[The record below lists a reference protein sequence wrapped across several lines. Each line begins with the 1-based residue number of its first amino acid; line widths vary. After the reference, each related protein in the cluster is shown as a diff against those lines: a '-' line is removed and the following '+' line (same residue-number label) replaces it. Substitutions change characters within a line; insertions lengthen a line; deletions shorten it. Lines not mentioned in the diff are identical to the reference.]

1 MNYTETI
8 TDNEGHTVQHTA
20 FNFTNGDHTPTDVT
34 TPAREIIVR
43 VTGTFIPASR
53 HYVGI
58 HRKV

>member
-20 FNFTNGDHTPTDVT
+20 FNFTNGDHTP
-34 TPAREIIVR
+34 AREIIVR
-43 VTGTFIPASR
+43 VTGTFIPAPR
-53 HYVGI
+53 HYIGI

>member
-1 MNYTETI
+1 MNYTPFDTTYRVDTT
-8 TDNEGHTVQHTA
+8 TDG
-20 FNFTNGDHTPTDVT
+20 TNGDHTPTDVT